1 MLKVSTLCKFASQ
14 VADGM
19 DYLASQQLIHRDLAT
34 RNILLFE
41 QDLVSTLQII
51 IIL

>member
-14 VADGM
+14 VAHGM

-51 IIL
+51 L